1 MAKTE
6 ITVNTGNAFIER
18 RHFIYDGTDTTIA
31 LDRIFWMI
39 IDGIC
44 KWRNISWERWAIQH
58 LNSKPANVG
67 RARWLRNAVVVETV
81 IYRRM
86 WA

>member
-1 MAKTE
+1 MSKPE
-6 ITVNTGNAFIER
+6 FGINPSNAVMER
-18 RHFIYDGTDTTIA
+18 RHFIHGEIDTTIG
-31 LDRIFWMI
+31 LDRLYWQI
-39 IDGIC
+39 IDGLC
-44 KWRNISWERWAIQH
+44 RWRHISWEHWAIKH
-58 LNSKPANVG
+58 LNSKPENVG